1 MGESAGYISFSNTE
15 KMIIIACLVI
25 PFLINSIVEA
35 FVHNERLKKIIQC
48 VFYVPGYFGCMGVV
62 SIWLNSNMGLINM
75 LLTFVLFFV
84 FWLGCQFM
92 GEILQTSIFGENP
105 IDSRDNPKGDAPE
118 KTQITEN
125 KHVQIQETENT
136 VQDVSEKSVGTRF
149 DEAIAQSNEDEAIIY
164 GSDLL
169 QEGELIHVM
178 LGFKKLADKGFSQS
192 RELYVNLVYRLS
204 YAQRRSQSYATWKMT
219 LNELHCAVAAIGVM
233 DSESIKTLKQKLK
246 RELMCWNAIAKTQ
259 TTEGENVAEHYRT
272 VALELL
278 GELTVNGANDPDA
291 QECIA
296 FVNTMGITLTSSP
309 KPAVPRNPPV
319 KPSLPQTLKNCLRCG
334 AALSGEKCNMCNLD
348 HTKDPIR
355 LLVKVDSRDLQI
367 SK

>member
-1 MGESAGYISFSNTE
+1 MENPAQYIPMDDTTRL
-15 KMIIIACLVI
+15 IIIAGLLI
-25 PFLINSIVEA
+25 PFIINTITEA
-35 FVHNERLKKIIQC
+35 FMQNKTARTVIQC
-48 VFYVPGYFGCMGVV
+48 IVTVPAWVAYVALLGFWLQNNMPG
-62 SIWLNSNMGLINM
+62 S
-75 LLTFVLFFV
+75 FVLILLVVGGLAIYV
-84 FWLGCQFM
+84 FAYHFAAEALRNCLPQSNYAGQS
-92 GEILQTSIFGENP
+92 GASVDNDLRLHPAPQTDPVSP
-105 IDSRDNPKGDAPE
+105 VQPPE
-118 KTQITEN
+118 KTLVEL
-125 KHVQIQETENT
+125 
-136 VQDVSEKSVGTRF
+136 F
-149 DEAIAQSNEDEAIIY
+149 DEAVIHSNEDEAIIY

-192 RELYVNLVYRLS
+192 RDLYVNLVYRLS
-204 YAQRRSQSYATWKMT
+204 CAQRRSQSYATWEMT
-219 LNELHCAVAAIGVM
+219 LNELNYALGTIETADDENAKDNQI
-233 DSESIKTLKQKLK
+233 KLK
-246 RELMCWNAIAKTQ
+246 REQMCWNAVAKVK
-259 TTEGENVAEHYRT
+259 TTEGEYAEKAYHT
-272 VALELL
+272 VALKLL
-278 GELTVNGANDPDA
+278 GELTVNAANDPDA

-334 AALSGEKCNMCNLD
+334 TALSGEKCNMCNLD